1 MERQVRGGGRTLRGE
16 GEREGGPGRVELG
29 GGIRQREKR
38 GGRYIR

>member
-1 MERQVRGGGRTLRGE
+1 MAGKGWRKDSEGGRRKG
-16 GEREGGPGRVELG
+16 GGPGRVELG